1 MRISAV
7 VLTKDEKE
15 NIERCLESLSWCDE
29 IVIIDDYSEDKTL
42 SAESY
47 SRNLRRLIP
56 GISRLPLKIFK
67 RHLNNDFAAQR
78 NFGLEKARGT
88 WVLFVDAD
96 EVISETLISEIKS
109 EIRNPRPTSH
119 GRSPGGRAKSEICGY
134 YFKRKDYF
142 LGKWLKYGETGSVRL
157 LRLARK
163 NAGRW
168 QGRVHEVWKVE
179 GAAGELEN
187 PILHYPHE
195 SISQFLRKIN
205 HYTDLVAQYW
215 KEEGRVV
222 HVWEIIVYPVGK
234 CIQNYILR
242 LGFLDGMP
250 GLILAITMSFHSF
263 LGRSK
268 YWLATQK

>member
-1 MRISAV
+1 MEISAII
-7 VLTKDEKE
+7 LTRNEEK

-29 IVIIDDYSEDKTL
+29 VIIIDDYSEDNTL

-47 SRNLRRLIP
+47 S
-56 GISRLPLKIFK
+56 ISRLPLNIKIFK

-78 NFGLEKARGT
+78 NYGLEKTRGE
-88 WVLFVDAD
+88 WVLFVDSD
-96 EVISETLISEIKS
+96 EVITKELQQEIITKIKQSESVGFYL
-109 EIRNPRPTSH
+109 
-119 GRSPGGRAKSEICGY
+119 
-134 YFKRKDYF
+134 KRKDYF
-142 LGKWLKYGETGSVRL
+142 LGKWLQYGETNTVKF

-168 QGRVHEVWKVE
+168 QGRVHEVWKIE
-179 GAAGELEN
+179 GEVRELEN

-195 SISQFLRKIN
+195 SISQFLSKIN

-250 GLILAITMSFHSF
+250 GLILALMMSFHSF
-263 LGRSK
+263 LSRSK
-268 YWLATQK
+268 YWLATQR